1 MASNDR
7 DNLPYDWIRRIL
19 NSNINRFGGGPAF
32 GTSVFFD
39 MNLFRDF
46 NEILSLMQRM
56 FEQFNTS
63 NNSDTINTTNTNTSK
78 ELVKEYK
85 ASDGSKIRQVGPIV
99 YGYSMTIGIDGKPV
113 IQEFGNVRP
122 SKDGFGMSGRTG
134 PQLTDELEPLVDI
147 RTTNDRVIV
156 VLEMPGVKKED
167 IKLNAFKDSVEVQS
181 TYPRRRYYKRIDLSE
196 EVDTDSAKSTFNNG
210 VLEITFSKKEET
222 KSNGK
227 EIRIE

>member
-1 MASNDR
+1 MTSNDR
-7 DNLPYDWIRRIL
+7 DNLAYDWIRRIL
-19 NSNINRFGGGPAF
+19 NGNIDRFGGPAF
-32 GTSVFFD
+32 GSSAFFG
-39 MNLFRDF
+39 MNLFRDIT
-46 NEILSLMQRM
+46 EILSQMQRM
-56 FEQFNTS
+56 SEQFEKT
-63 NNSDTINTTNTNTSK
+63 NNSDTTTNTTPK
-78 ELVKEYK
+78 GLVKEYE

-134 PQLTDELEPLVDI
+134 PQFTDEREPLVDI
-147 RTTNDRVIV
+147 RTTNDHVIV

-181 TYPRRRYYKRIDLSE
+181 TDPRRRYYKRIDLSE

-210 VLEITFSKKEET
+210 VLEITFNKKEKT
-222 KSNGK
+222 KFNGK

>member
-1 MASNDR
+1 
-7 DNLPYDWIRRIL
+7 
-19 NSNINRFGGGPAF
+19 
-32 GTSVFFD
+32 

-56 FEQFNTS
+56 FEQFEKS
-63 NNSDTINTTNTNTSK
+63 NNSDTTTNTTPK
-78 ELVKEYK
+78 GLVKEVYE

-99 YGYSMTIGIDGKPV
+99 YGYLMTMGIDGKPV

-122 SKDGFGMSGRTG
+122 SKGGFGMSGRTG
-134 PQLTDELEPLVDI
+134 PQFTDEREPLVDI
-147 RTTNDRVIV
+147 RTANDRVIV

-181 TYPRRRYYKRIDLSE
+181 TDPRRRYYKRIDLSE

-210 VLEITFSKKEET
+210 VLEITFNKKEET
-222 KSNGK
+222 KFK
-227 EIRIE
+227 

>member
-1 MASNDR
+1 
-7 DNLPYDWIRRIL
+7 
-19 NSNINRFGGGPAF
+19 
-32 GTSVFFD
+32 
-39 MNLFRDF
+39 
-46 NEILSLMQRM
+46 M

-134 PQLTDELEPLVDI
+134 PQLTDEREPLVDI

>member
-1 MASNDR
+1 
-7 DNLPYDWIRRIL
+7 
-19 NSNINRFGGGPAF
+19 
-32 GTSVFFD
+32 
-39 MNLFRDF
+39 
-46 NEILSLMQRM
+46 
-56 FEQFNTS
+56 
-63 NNSDTINTTNTNTSK
+63 
-78 ELVKEYK
+78 
-85 ASDGSKIRQVGPIV
+85 
-99 YGYSMTIGIDGKPV
+99 
-113 IQEFGNVRP
+113 
-122 SKDGFGMSGRTG
+122 MSGRTG
-134 PQLTDELEPLVDI
+134 PQLTDEREPLVDI

-181 TYPRRRYYKRIDLSE
+181 TDPRRRYYKRIDLSE